1 MAKKNE
7 NRVLVPLVCEECKTQ
22 NYTVSKNKKNTTE
35 RLELN
40 KYCPRCRKNTT
51 HKEKKTKSHEK
62 NKQKEE
68 EIETLD
74 TEFKD
79 PLSLKPLCSK
89 SSVKKKSGP
98 K

>member
-7 NRVLVPLVCEECKTQ
+7 NRVLVTLVCDECKEQ

-51 HKEKKTKSHEK
+51 ESGLVNILDEMMQHV
-62 NKQKEE
+62 NKYKYRATQK
-68 EIETLD
+68 
-74 TEFKD
+74 
-79 PLSLKPLCSK
+79 
-89 SSVKKKSGP
+89 
-98 K
+98 